1 MGNADNPKRRVAF
14 VLVDGIGDVS
24 MPMFGYRTPL
34 EVAKTPNLDAVAS
47 AGVNGLMDPV
57 EAGLACGSDTAHLS
71 LLGYDPRIY
80 YRGRGAFE
88 SMGAGLAMSPGDIA
102 FKSNFA
108 TIDESSGVVTSRRA
122 DRHFE
127 EEGPILCAA
136 LDKMKLP
143 SFPEYE
149 VRVRYATEHRCGV
162 VVKGP
167 KLSGNISGT
176 DPLKDNRL
184 LLKAEPLDDTDEA
197 KHTAEVVNELSKE
210 ISKILV
216 SHPIN
221 LKRATEGKNIANVV
235 LLRGCGIRIEVPAF
249 EKQHGFWPCM
259 VAPTKIIA
267 GLGLS
272 LDIDIL
278 EAPGATGDYRTL
290 LTSKAIAIAKA
301 LSAPLQ
307 PSPQVFV
314 PGEED
319 HKPGRSDGYDFGFLH
334 IKAIDDAGHD
344 KASVLKVKAL
354 EAVDTAIGQLAKLLW
369 QAEKTGDFRYYLCIT
384 GDHSTPVEYGDHSF
398 EPVPFTL
405 CRLEDFVGASGGEE
419 VITQTSLETFPLPSV
434 KAGEDLNEVFE
445 VSEENRRKRS
455 KAFGGD
461 FVSEFSEIAAARGC
475 LGRFPGSEMMG
486 VIKKFVK
493 LKNE

>member
-1 MGNADNPKRRVAF
+1 MVNSKEPKRRVAF
-14 VLVDGIGDVS
+14 ILIDGVGDVS
-24 MPMFGYRTPL
+24 LPRFGYKTPL
-34 EVAKTPNLDAVAS
+34 QVANVPNLDAIAS
-47 AGVNGLMDPV
+47 AGINGLMDPV
-57 EAGLACGSDTAHLS
+57 EVGLGCGSDTAHLS

-108 TIDESSGVVTSRRA
+108 TLDESTGVVTSRRA

-127 EEGPILCAA
+127 EEGPVLCAA
-136 LDKMKLP
+136 LDGLKLP
-143 SFPEYE
+143 SFPQYE

-184 LLKAEPLDDTDEA
+184 LLQAQPLDDSDEA
-197 KHTAEVVNELSKE
+197 KNTASVVNELSKE
-210 ISKILV
+210 ISRILV
-216 SHPIN
+216 NHPVN
-221 LKRATEGKNIANVV
+221 ARRVAEGKNIANLV
-235 LLRGCGIRIEVPAF
+235 LLRGCGIRIEVPSF
-249 EKQHGFWPCM
+249 EKLHGLWPCM

-272 LDIDIL
+272 LGIDIL

-290 LTSKAIAIAKA
+290 LTSKATAIAGA
-301 LSAPLQ
+301 LSAPSNSC
-307 PSPQVFV
+307 PNVFV
-314 PGEED
+314 PGSDE
-319 HKPGRSDGYDFGFLH
+319 HKPGRPDGYDFGFFH

-344 KASVLKVKAL
+344 KASVFKVKGL
-354 EAVDTAIGQLAKLLW
+354 EAVDKAIGQLAKLLW
-369 QAEKTGDFRYYLCIT
+369 QAESTGDFQYHICVT

-405 CRLEDFVGASGGEE
+405 CRLKDFIGAVGGESYLSN
-419 VITQTSLETFPLPSV
+419 ISLDPFPLPTV
-434 KAGEDLNEVFE
+434 EPGDDLAQADRSQEEKQGKQGQAFRGDKVFE
-445 VSEENRRKRS
+445 FN
-455 KAFGGD
+455 
-461 FVSEFSEIAAARGC
+461 EIAAARGI
-475 LGRFPGSEMMG
+475 LGRFTGSEMMG
-486 VIKKFVK
+486 IIKAFLK
-493 LKNE
+493 L

>member
-24 MPMFGYRTPL
+24 MPMFGYRSPL

-307 PSPQVFV
+307 PCPQVFV

-354 EAVDTAIGQLAKLLW
+354 EAVDRAIGQLAKLLW

-419 VITQTSLETFPLPSV
+419 VIRQTSLETFPLPSV
-434 KAGEDLNEVFE
+434 KTGEALNKVFE
-445 VSEENRRKRS
+445 VSEENQRKRS

-461 FVSEFSEIAAARGC
+461 LVSEFSEIAAARGC